1 MTLNRP
7 LRWGAAIVAGILIT
21 LTFTVILV
29 PSREVEGIVERLL
42 ARQGYIFHAER
53 FGKAFPL
60 GIAARGVTIATDR
73 GPVLRFDRIT
83 VRLALLPLLTG
94 KVVVNGNAAVGP
106 GRITGSYLP
115 RPGGKG
121 SVEARGVRLED
132 IPFFKTV
139 AGTEVKGLLTVDASF
154 AGTGPRTAG
163 ELRLEVKGADVRGV
177 AIGGTPLPDAAY
189 DTVRG
194 MVRMAS
200 GRATLD
206 SFTLQGADI
215 YIRLKGNA
223 PLATPPGAS
232 PLNLTLE
239 LMPQPAFL
247 DRQKL
252 VFVLLSQYL
261 VTPGHYQL
269 PVRGT
274 LAKPLLQQDAPLTK
288 QNYEK
293 HEDNPEP

>member
-7 LRWGAAIVAGILIT
+7 LRWGAGIVAGLLIT
-21 LTFTVILV
+21 IAFTVLLV
-29 PSREVEGIVERLL
+29 PSREVEGVVERLL
-42 ARQGYIFHAER
+42 AREGYTFHAAR

-60 GIAARGVTIATDR
+60 GISAQGVTIGINQ
-73 GPVLRFDRIT
+73 GPVLRFDRVT
-83 VRLALLPLLTG
+83 ARLALLPLLTG
-94 KVVVNGNAAVGP
+94 KAVVNGNAAIGP
-106 GRITGSYLP
+106 GRISGSYLL
-115 RPGGKG
+115 RRGGNG
-121 SVEARGVRLED
+121 TVEAQGVRLED
-132 IPFFKTV
+132 IPYFKTV
-139 AGTEVKGLLTVDASF
+139 AGAEVKGLLTVDASF

-177 AIGGTPLPDAAY
+177 AIGGTPLPDATY

-194 MVRMAS
+194 MVRMGS

-206 SFTLQGADI
+206 SFTLQGADL
-215 YIRLKGNA
+215 YIRLKGDI

-239 LMPQPAFL
+239 LMPQPPFL

-252 VFVLLSQYL
+252 VFALLAKYL

-269 PVRGT
+269 PVRGS
-274 LAKPLLQQDAPLTK
+274 LAKPLLQ
-288 QNYEK
+288 
-293 HEDNPEP
+293 

>member
-7 LRWGAAIVAGILIT
+7 LRWGAAVVAGILIT
-21 LTFTVILV
+21 LVFTVILV
-29 PSREVEGIVERLL
+29 PSREVEGVVERLL
-42 ARQGYIFHAER
+42 AREGYTFQAER

-60 GIAARGVTIATDR
+60 GIAARGVTIATDQ

-83 VRLALLPLLTG
+83 ARLSLLPLLAG
-94 KVVVNGNAAVGP
+94 KVAVNWKVAVGP
-106 GRITGSYLP
+106 GRISGTYLP
-115 RPGGKG
+115 RKGGNG
-121 SVEARGVRLED
+121 ALEARGVRLED
-132 IPFFKTV
+132 IPFFRTI
-139 AGTEVKGLLTVDASF
+139 AGAEVKGTLSADASF
-154 AGTGPRTAG
+154 AERGPQTSG

-194 MVRMAS
+194 MIRMAS
-200 GRATLD
+200 GKAALD
-206 SFTLQGADI
+206 SFTLQGTDL
-215 YIRLKGNA
+215 YIRLKGNI
-223 PLATPPGAS
+223 PLASPPGAS

-252 VFVLLSQYL
+252 VFVLLSKYL

-274 LAKPLLQQDAPLTK
+274 LAKPLLQ
-288 QNYEK
+288 
-293 HEDNPEP
+293 

>member
-1 MTLNRP
+1 MTPNRP
-7 LRWGAAIVAGILIT
+7 LRWGAAIVAGILMT
-21 LTFTVILV
+21 LAFTVILV
-29 PSREVEGIVERLL
+29 PSRELEGVVARLL
-42 ARQGYIFHAER
+42 ARQGYTFRAER

-60 GIAARGVTIATDR
+60 GIGARGVTIATDR

-83 VRLALLPLLTG
+83 ARLPLLPLLTG
-94 KVVVNGNAAVGP
+94 KVVVTVDATVGQ
-106 GRITGSYLP
+106 GRISGTYLL
-115 RPGGKG
+115 RGGKG
-121 SVEARGVRLED
+121 TFGARDVRLED

-139 AGTEVKGLLTVDASF
+139 AGAEMKGLLTVDASF
-154 AGTGPRTAG
+154 AGTGPRTTG

-194 MVRMAS
+194 MVRMGS

-206 SFTLQGADI
+206 SFTLQGTDL
-215 YIRLKGNA
+215 YVRLKGDA

-232 PLNLTLE
+232 PLSLTLE

-252 VFVLLSQYL
+252 IFALLAKYL

-274 LAKPLLQQDAPLTK
+274 LAKPLLQ
-288 QNYEK
+288 
-293 HEDNPEP
+293 

>member
-1 MTLNRP
+1 MTLSRP
-7 LRWGAAIVAGILIT
+7 FRWGAAIVAGILMT
-21 LTFTVILV
+21 LAFTVLLV

-42 ARQGYIFHAER
+42 ARQGYTFHAER

-60 GIAARGVTIATDR
+60 GVSARGVTIATDH
-73 GPVLRFDRIT
+73 GPALRFDRVT
-83 VRLALLPLLTG
+83 ARLALLPLLTG
-94 KVVVNGNAAVGP
+94 KAAVNWNATVGP
-106 GRITGSYLP
+106 GRIDGTYFP
-115 RPGGKG
+115 RKGGKG

-132 IPFFKTV
+132 IPFFKTI
-139 AGTEVKGLLTVDASF
+139 AGAEVKGFLTVDASF
-154 AGTGPRTAG
+154 AGTGQRTAG

-177 AIGGTPLPDAAY
+177 TIGGTPLPDAAY

-206 SFTLQGADI
+206 SFTLQGTDI
-215 YIRLKGNA
+215 YIRLRGNF
-223 PLATPPGAS
+223 PLMTPPGAS

-239 LMPQPAFL
+239 LMPQPPFL

-252 VFVLLSQYL
+252 VFVLLAKYL

-274 LAKPLLQQDAPLTK
+274 LAKPLLQ
-288 QNYEK
+288 
-293 HEDNPEP
+293 

>member
-1 MTLNRP
+1 MTPGRP
-7 LRWGAAIVAGILIT
+7 LRWGAAIAAGILMT
-21 LTFTVILV
+21 LAFTVLLV
-29 PSREVEGIVERLL
+29 PSREVEGVVARLL
-42 ARQGYIFHAER
+42 ARQGYTFHAER

-60 GIAARGVTIATDR
+60 GIGARGVTIATER
-73 GPVLRFDRIT
+73 GPVLRFDRVT
-83 VRLALLPLLTG
+83 ARLALLPLLTG
-94 KVVVNGNAAVGP
+94 RVLVTGDAAVGQ
-106 GRITGSYLP
+106 GRISGTYPL
-115 RPGGKG
+115 RGGKG
-121 SVEARGVRLED
+121 TFEARDVRLED

-139 AGTEVKGLLTVDASF
+139 AGAEVKGLLTADASF

-177 AIGGTPLPDAAY
+177 TIGDTPLPDAAY

-194 MVRMAS
+194 MVRIAS
-200 GRATLD
+200 GRAALD
-206 SFTLQGADI
+206 SVTLQGADI
-215 YIRLKGNA
+215 YIRLKGDI

-252 VFVLLSQYL
+252 VFALLAKYL
-261 VTPGHYQL
+261 VTPGHYRL

-274 LAKPLLQQDAPLTK
+274 LAKPLLQ
-288 QNYEK
+288 
-293 HEDNPEP
+293 

>member
-1 MTLNRP
+1 MILSRP
-7 LRWGAAIVAGILIT
+7 LRWGAVVAAGILMT
-21 LTFTVILV
+21 LAFTVLLV
-29 PSREVEGIVERLL
+29 PSREVAGVVERLL
-42 ARQGYIFHAER
+42 ARQGYTFHAER

-60 GIAARGVTIATDR
+60 GIGARGVTIGTDR
-73 GPVLRFDRIT
+73 GPVLRFDRVT
-83 VRLALLPLLTG
+83 ARLALLPLLTG
-94 KVVVNGNAAVGP
+94 KVVVVGDAAVGP
-106 GRITGSYLP
+106 GRLHGTYSLRKGGTGTL
-115 RPGGKG
+115 
-121 SVEARGVRLED
+121 EARGVRLED

-139 AGTEVKGLLTVDASF
+139 AGAEVKGAMTVDASF
-154 AGTGPRTAG
+154 AGKGPQSTG
-163 ELRLEVKGADVRGV
+163 EIRLEVKGADIRGA

-200 GRATLD
+200 GRADLD
-206 SFTLQGADI
+206 SFTLQGADL
-215 YIRLKGNA
+215 YIRLRGTI

-252 VFVLLSQYL
+252 VFALLARYL

-274 LAKPLLQQDAPLTK
+274 LAKPLLQ
-288 QNYEK
+288 
-293 HEDNPEP
+293 

>member
-1 MTLNRP
+1 MTLSRP
-7 LRWGAAIVAGILIT
+7 LRWGAAIVAGILMT
-21 LTFTVILV
+21 LTFTLTLV
-29 PSREVEGIVERLL
+29 PSREVAGVVERLL
-42 ARQGYIFHAER
+42 AREGYTFHAER

-60 GIAARGVTIATDR
+60 GFAARGVTIGTDR
-73 GPVLRFDRIT
+73 GPVLRFDRVT
-83 VRLALLPLLTG
+83 ARLALLPLLTG
-94 KVVVNGNAAVGP
+94 KVTFTGDASVGP
-106 GRITGSYLP
+106 GRIDGTYSL
-115 RPGGKG
+115 RKGGTG
-121 SVEARGVRLED
+121 SVEARGIRLED

-139 AGTEVKGLLTVDASF
+139 AGAGVKGLLTVDAAF
-154 AGTGPRTAG
+154 AGTGPRTSG
-163 ELRLEVKGADVRGV
+163 ELRLEVTGADVRGV
-177 AIGGTPLPDAAY
+177 AIGGTPLPDASY

-206 SFTLQGADI
+206 SFTLQGTDI
-215 YIRLKGNA
+215 YIRLKGDI
-223 PLATPPGAS
+223 PLTTPPDAS

-252 VFVLLSQYL
+252 VFVLLAKYL

-274 LAKPLLQQDAPLTK
+274 LAKPLLQ
-288 QNYEK
+288 
-293 HEDNPEP
+293 